1 MESTD
6 TLSADHL
13 PLDIGGRQQQFN
25 ERRKRFQAIIPEEG
39 ISLETVEKEYIRLA
53 LERTNNNMTKA
64 AKLLQVSYD
73 TLRYQA
79 KKYDLN

>member
-13 PLDIGGRQQQFN
+13 PLDIGGRQQQFS

-53 LERTNNNMTKA
+53 PGADQQQHDQSGEA
-64 AKLLQVSYD
+64 AAGQ
-73 TLRYQA
+73 LRYA
-79 KKYDLN
+79 ALSGEEV